1 MTTSRD
7 GDNGEHGEQAEQ
19 AEQAGEARD
28 GAQEGAQEQAQLAA
42 GPRQDSGLRVFFVM
56 LAGILIVLAIF
67 LVIGLTVLR

>member
-7 GDNGEHGEQAEQ
+7 GDNGEHGEQGD
-19 AEQAGEARD
+19 QAGEARD
-28 GAQEGAQEQAQLAA
+28 GAQDGAQEQAQLAA